1 MVVQRPLLV
10 QLAKDRQRE
19 KEMKQLRITVA
30 SQVKTHFNQYIEYWD
45 VLLLLLLLL
54 LLRHLFTY
62 CLLVSASTDCMGGY
76 VCMY

>member
-45 VLLLLLLLL
+45 VLLLL
-54 LLRHLFTY
+54 RHLFTY